1 MRVLQFISSMCR
13 CDGNLLS
20 GVFWG
25 AIFGRKKK
33 GKGRRGMIQF
43 SLGYVIEIGYFTGGG
58 SRYFI
63 DTFEVKASGDTQSFK
78 EFCGN

>member
-1 MRVLQFISSMCR
+1 
-13 CDGNLLS
+13 
-20 GVFWG
+20 
-25 AIFGRKKK
+25 
-33 GKGRRGMIQF
+33 MIQF

-78 EFCGN
+78 GFCGN